1 MRRSKHITLVAL
13 ATVSCLAL
21 SACDD
26 SKSKDTE
33 VMGDF
38 YNTVQDCIDAK
49 DPNDTSKS
57 LYTADQCKAQF
68 SQAEAEHAKNAP
80 KFGSKEECEA
90 QFGPGAC
97 GTTPVPQAATAGQPS
112 APGSTTIINNT
123 TTESGGGGGGS
134 FMPFMMGYMFGHA
147 SSPPTPV
154 YYGPGTWRDNDRDN
168 RPLYAS
174 GGSFYNGNSRSKPLG
189 YVERDVGGYK
199 ETLATPSNTTG
210 GRPQAS
216 AVNSS
221 INRNGFSPG
230 KFSARSSAFGSPAT
244 RAYSPPVARSGGFG
258 GLASSAGRSIGAST
272 RGGFGGMSA
281 SHGSM
286 GG

>member
-1 MRRSKHITLVAL
+1 MRRSSRITLVAM

-21 SACDD
+21 AACDD
-26 SKSKDTE
+26 KSSKDTE

-38 YNTVQDCIDAK
+38 YSSVKDCVDAK
-49 DPNDTSKS
+49 DPNDPTKS
-57 LYTADQCKAQF
+57 LYTEDQCKAEF
-68 SQAEAEHAKNAP
+68 AQAEQEHAANAP
-80 KFGSKEECEA
+80 KFGTLSDCEA

-97 GTTPVPQAATAGQPS
+97 GSTPVPGTTASG
-112 APGSTTIINNT
+112 GSTTIINND
-123 TTESGGGGGGS
+123 SGSHDSGGS

-154 YYGPGTWRDNDRDN
+154 YYGPGTWRDSDRDN

-174 GGSFYNGNSRSKPLG
+174 GGSFYNSNSRSKPLG

-199 ETLATPSNTTG
+199 TTIATPSNATG
-210 GRPQAS
+210 GRPSAN

-230 KFSARSSAFGSPAT
+230 KFSAKSSAFGSPAS
-244 RAYSPPVARSGGFG
+244 RSYSPPAARATSSGFFGGRASSSGFG
-258 GLASSAGRSIGAST
+258 SSS

-281 SHGSM
+281 GHSS